1 MTAPNV
7 RAARQALG
15 LSLQGLAD
23 LLLIQDRQT
32 VRRYEAG
39 TREPGGPFLVA
50 LAYLCRERGLD
61 PADYGLTIPA

>member
-1 MTAPNV
+1 MTPDI
-7 RAARQALG
+7 RSARQALG

-61 PADYGLTIPA
+61 PANYGLTIPG

>member
-1 MTAPNV
+1 MTPNV

-32 VRRYEAG
+32 IRRYEAG
-39 TREPGGPFLVA
+39 TREPGGPFQVA
-50 LAYLCRERGLD
+50 LAYLCRERGLN
-61 PADYGLTIPA
+61 PAKYGLTIPA